1 MATTDLPNKPQA
13 HSKPPH
19 GYDDHQHQHHHRRPS
34 QDMPTPPSSFTN
46 SLNSNTVLTEITED
60 EKDNESIM
68 FTVAEPA
75 FSPPPAM
82 APPSSWRQHFRR
94 QSLTANCPND
104 CQQPLTVFAKLTI
117 QPGNERDFEQW
128 YKDITKIQNDHWPGY
143 MSSELL
149 KPMAHSN
156 DYISI
161 FRYDNYAHLEAW
173 MMSTQRHE
181 MLQRAKAFSKEPPL
195 LSFHSLEY
203 WFVPPTTTNSSG
215 GDDNTETMNNNNDEE
230 NADPT
235 EASSGEQQPAA
246 AQQQQQPAGP
256 PRPPA
261 KYKMVI
267 VTALVIWAMNQWTGK
282 VLVLIF
288 GVGTLPK
295 PLLQFLTTLLTV
307 IAAAYVALPV
317 STALLGFWLF
327 PAQPY
332 LTTVRNG
339 FISLP
344 WPVPKLI
351 TSMESYYYTTFITK
365 RDAAA
370 DAKRKEEEEQENN
383 NNNSSDDEDEAVT
396 EHGGNSSRSKVP
408 KTEVEHGGGG
418 DNDDDEPKRGISENQ
433 INAESNGDMV

>member
-1 MATTDLPNKPQA
+1 MATNLPNKPQA
-13 HSKPPH
+13 HSGP
-19 GYDDHQHQHHHRRPS
+19 DDDRSHDQHQHHQHQHRRPS
-34 QDMPTPPSSFTN
+34 HPSSFTN
-46 SLNSNTVLTEITED
+46 SFNSNTVLTEITED

-68 FTVAEPA
+68 FAVAEPA
-75 FSPPPAM
+75 FSPAIPPPATP
-82 APPSSWRQHFRR
+82 APRSSWKKHFRR
-94 QSLTANCPND
+94 QSLTANCPKD
-104 CQQPLTVFAKLTI
+104 CQQPLTVFAKFAI

-143 MSSELL
+143 LSSELL

-156 DYISI
+156 DYIAI

-203 WFVPPTTTNSSG
+203 WFVPPPPTITSG
-215 GDDNTETMNNNNDEE
+215 GDDKPETMNNKNNDEE

-235 EASSGEQQPAA
+235 EASTGDQPSPAA
-246 AQQQQQPAGP
+246 QPPAAP
-256 PRPPA
+256 PRPPP

-288 GVGTLPK
+288 GKGTLPK

-307 IAAAYVALPV
+307 MSAFYVALPV
-317 STALLGFWLF
+317 ATALVGFWLF

-339 FISLP
+339 FMSLP

-351 TSMESYYYTTFITK
+351 TSMESYYYTTIIAK

-370 DAKRKEEEEQENN
+370 DAKRKGEEQENN
-383 NNNSSDDEDEAVT
+383 NSSDEDEAAT
-396 EHGGNSSRSKVP
+396 ERGGRSKVR
-408 KTEVEHGGGG
+408 KTEVEDGGG
-418 DNDDDEPKRGISENQ
+418 DDDDDEPKNGNSENQ
-433 INAESNGDMV
+433 INAESHGDVV